1 MPTKSDSAPAPAESF
16 NQSQKITVSLFQADN
31 EKLTAVQMA
40 LARRGRRVSA
50 SHVVRLALRS
60 LPVNK
65 AGALAEDAGERFLA
79 LLDTMKAE
87 DGRLLRHQ

>member
-1 MPTKSDSAPAPAESF
+1 MPAKSDSTPAPAESF

-50 SHVVRLALRS
+50 SHVVRLALRA

-65 AGALAEDAGERFLA
+65 AGALADDAGERFLA

>member
-1 MPTKSDSAPAPAESF
+1 MPAKPDSASAPDGSF
-16 NQSQKITVSLFQADN
+16 LKSQKITVSLFQADN
-31 EKLTAVQMA
+31 DKLTAVQMA

-65 AGALAEDAGERFLA
+65 AGALAEDAADRFLA
-79 LLDTMKAE
+79 LLDTMKEE
-87 DGRLLRHQ
+87 DGRVMRHQ

>member
-1 MPTKSDSAPAPAESF
+1 MASKSASAPAESF
-16 NQSQKITVSLFQADN
+16 LQSQKITVSLFQADN

-50 SHVVRLALRS
+50 SQIVRLALRS

-65 AGALAEDAGERFLA
+65 AGAVADEDAERLLA
-79 LLDTMKAE
+79 LLDAMKEE
-87 DGRLLRHQ
+87 DGRVLRHQ